1 MATRTQSTGRGR
13 ARTAPARRQ
22 ARPERV
28 PLDRLDWQILGHLQ
42 DDARVSTAELARQFK
57 LSPPGV
63 QKRMRRLEDRGV
75 IEGYTTR
82 VRRQAVGLDLMCF
95 VLVMLAHH
103 RPDSVQR
110 FRAGIAA
117 MPEVLECHYLTGE
130 FDCLVKLVVRN
141 HESLQAFME
150 RLMKVG
156 GVDRLRTSI
165 VLEEI
170 KGERG
175 LPLAGPTAEGDDGGR

>member
-1 MATRTQSTGRGR
+1 MKRTTRTPTEDTAPRAMAAGRG
-13 ARTAPARRQ
+13 
-22 ARPERV
+22 
-28 PLDRLDWQILGHLQ
+28 LDDLDWRLLSHLQ
-42 DDARVSTAELARQFK
+42 NDARVSTAELARQFK

-63 QKRMRRLEDRGV
+63 QKRLRRLEQKGV
-75 IEGYTTR
+75 IQRYVTLVNRE
-82 VRRQAVGLDLMCF
+82 AVGLDLLCF

-103 RPDSVQR
+103 RPDSVKR

-130 FDCLVKLVVRN
+130 FDCLLKLVVAN
-141 HESLQAFME
+141 HEALQRFLE

-165 VLEEI
+165 VLNEI
-170 KGERG
+170 KSVTA
-175 LPLAGPTAEGDDGGR
+175 LPLIAHTKHA

>member
-1 MATRTQSTGRGR
+1 MGRRKHATAGG
-13 ARTAPARRQ
+13 AARRAMAA
-22 ARPERV
+22 ARSG
-28 PLDRLDWQILGHLQ
+28 LDDLDWRLLGHLQ
-42 DDARVSTAELARQFK
+42 NDARVSTAELARQFK

-63 QKRMRRLEDRGV
+63 QKRLRRLEEKGV
-75 IEGYTTR
+75 IQRYVTVVNRE
-82 VRRQAVGLDLMCF
+82 AVGLDLLCF

-103 RPDSVQR
+103 RADSVQR

-130 FDCLVKLVVRN
+130 FDCLLKLVAAN
-141 HESLQAFME
+141 HEELQRFLE

-165 VLEEI
+165 VLNEI
-170 KGERG
+170 KSVTA
-175 LPLAGPTAEGDDGGR
+175 LPLEAPARHA